1 MDLQLNARILKCGKC
16 CFFLF
21 LTKLERKENQSLLKL
36 TFKNLTMQ
44 IIFSTF
50 STEKKL
56 KQGVDLSTIV
66 LKILQLRKPIVCFN
80 YKQTT
85 YAQVHVCLQF
95 KVSKFCILLINVNQ
109 DLVWSPFSQYMDVV
123 MH

>member
-1 MDLQLNARILKCGKC
+1 MTSGQKSWICNYMPRILKCGKC
-16 CFFLF
+16 YFFLF

-66 LKILQLRKPIVCFN
+66 LKIL
-80 YKQTT
+80 
-85 YAQVHVCLQF
+85 
-95 KVSKFCILLINVNQ
+95 
-109 DLVWSPFSQYMDVV
+109 
-123 MH
+123 